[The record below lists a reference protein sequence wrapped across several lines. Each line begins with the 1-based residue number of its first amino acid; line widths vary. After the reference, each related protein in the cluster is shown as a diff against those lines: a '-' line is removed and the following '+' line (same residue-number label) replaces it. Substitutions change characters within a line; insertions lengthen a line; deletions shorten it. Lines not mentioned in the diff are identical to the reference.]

1 MLLAW
6 AVASPNSQVILI
18 ANSLPMKLWL
28 TLFVIN
34 NLLCMIRF
42 FSIAISSLELD
53 KSEPTIES
61 LKKKRNYITVVSA
74 LSAQEVISRL
84 AARFRARGYK
94 TIYNADKTTLRA
106 IRWRLSSLGT
116 LFFHFSLFL
125 IVFGIVIS
133 PMLRTQA
140 QAIVAEGDTLSTEQG
155 ERLIQVEPKDTKD
168 RMPKFGFT
176 VKKVG
181 ARFWKDELLFTDMRA
196 TIQPLES
203 EREELVL
210 LTKAW
215 KPTLTTYVTLVG
227 IGYAPLYRLVDD
239 NDVEV
244 ESGYVNLAA
253 FPPGIEDSFRLDT
266 IPYIVNV
273 KVFPDFRKDK
283 GKVTNKSH
291 NLKQLGYGISLALG
305 NTTITSRFV
314 RPNESIDVG
323 RFHLS
328 FPKMVYWGQ
337 FKIIH
342 NPGLIFIWLGFLAGL
357 TGLVWRL
364 VFFRKDF
371 TAIAVS
377 DKNVQIIHLHLRD
390 DYFPNKAIMDLQD
403 LAKQIER
410 WKSDG

>member
-1 MLLAW
+1 
-6 AVASPNSQVILI
+6 
-18 ANSLPMKLWL
+18 
-28 TLFVIN
+28 
-34 NLLCMIRF
+34 MIRY
-42 FSIAISSLELD
+42 FSIAISNVEID
-53 KSEPTIES
+53 KSEPTVES
-61 LKKKRNYITVVSA
+61 LKKKRNYVTVESA
-74 LSAQEVISRL
+74 LSAHEIMSRL
-84 AARFRARGYK
+84 GARFRARGYK
-94 TIYNADKTTLRA
+94 TIFNADKTTLRA

-116 LFFHFSLFL
+116 LFFHFSLFFV
-125 IVFGIVIS
+125 VFGILIS

-155 ERLIQVEPKDTKD
+155 DRLIEVEPKDTKD

-203 EREELVL
+203 KREDLVL

-227 IGYAPLYRLVDD
+227 IGYAPFYRLVDD
-239 NDVEV
+239 DGVEV
-244 ESGYVNLAA
+244 ESGYVSLAA
-253 FPPGIEDSFRLDT
+253 FPPGIEDSFRLSA

-283 GKVTNKSH
+283 GNITNKSN
-291 NLKQLGYGISLALG
+291 NLKQLGYGVRLAMG
-305 NTTITSRFV
+305 DTTIAKQFV

-371 TAIAVS
+371 TAVGVS
-377 DKNVQIIHLHLRD
+377 DKNIQVIHLHLRD

-403 LAKQIER
+403 LAKQIKR